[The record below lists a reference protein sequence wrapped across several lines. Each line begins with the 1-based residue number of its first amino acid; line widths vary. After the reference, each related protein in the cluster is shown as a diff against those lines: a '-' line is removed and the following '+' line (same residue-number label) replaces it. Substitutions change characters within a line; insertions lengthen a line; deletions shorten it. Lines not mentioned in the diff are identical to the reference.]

1 MTIEELINKLGLAEV
16 SKVDRQLL
24 DHLLHLYNTGQIKA
38 VSISREEVLLQMAD
52 AYLNNCLPQI
62 DDIIYRDYSKGR
74 LMDLMEEMWIS
85 RPQRRITKLSD
96 LSDGGVIA
104 RIKFYNANKEYTVDS
119 FKLMFEDYKKS
130 IYCCQDFI
138 ELCQIINDYDYIVD
152 YINNSHFRNEL
163 DIFTPEFDKKRTHHI
178 TSHKSDKDTLQV
190 KVISNEGVIKSYDM
204 SATGMS
210 FEDMYEIIDK
220 ERNGYE

>member
-1 MTIEELINKLGLAEV
+1 
-16 SKVDRQLL
+16 
-24 DHLLHLYNTGQIKA
+24 
-38 VSISREEVLLQMAD
+38 
-52 AYLNNCLPQI
+52 
-62 DDIIYRDYSKGR
+62 
-74 LMDLMEEMWIS
+74 MDLMEEMWIS
-85 RPQRRITKLSD
+85 RPQRRMTKLSD

-138 ELCQIINDYDYIVD
+138 ELCQIINDYSYIVD

-190 KVISNEGVIKSYDM
+190 RVISNEGVIKSYDM
-204 SATGMS
+204 SAIGIT
-210 FEDMYEIIDK
+210 FEKMYHIIDK
-220 ERNGYE
+220 ERNGYRSGQL

>member
-1 MTIEELINKLGLAEV
+1 MGNRKLPFGYQMRMGEIVRNEPEA
-16 SKVDRQLL
+16 
-24 DHLLHLYNTGQIKA
+24 KA
-38 VSISREEVLLQMAD
+38 VQDIFLQYTLGAS
-52 AYLNNCLPQI
+52 L
-62 DDIIYRDYSKGR
+62 K
-74 LMDLMEEMWIS
+74 EMWIS
-85 RPQRRITKLSD
+85 RPQRRMTKLSD
-96 LSDGGVIA
+96 LSDGSIA

-119 FKLMFEDYKKS
+119 FKIMFAEYQKS
-130 IYCCQDFI
+130 IYCNQEVIGVCHSI
-138 ELCQIINDYDYIVD
+138 SDYSYIVD

-178 TSHKSDKDTLQV
+178 ISHKSDKDTLQV

>member
-1 MTIEELINKLGLAEV
+1 
-16 SKVDRQLL
+16 
-24 DHLLHLYNTGQIKA
+24 
-38 VSISREEVLLQMAD
+38 
-52 AYLNNCLPQI
+52 
-62 DDIIYRDYSKGR
+62 
-74 LMDLMEEMWIS
+74 MDLMEEMWIS
-85 RPQRRITKLSD
+85 RPQRRMTKLSD
-96 LSDGGVIA
+96 LSDGSIA
-104 RIKFYNANKEYTVDS
+104 RIN
-119 FKLMFEDYKKS
+119 
-130 IYCCQDFI
+130 
-138 ELCQIINDYDYIVD
+138 YIVD

-178 TSHKSDKDTLQV
+178 ISHKSDKDTLQV

>member
-1 MTIEELINKLGLAEV
+1 
-16 SKVDRQLL
+16 
-24 DHLLHLYNTGQIKA
+24 
-38 VSISREEVLLQMAD
+38 
-52 AYLNNCLPQI
+52 
-62 DDIIYRDYSKGR
+62 
-74 LMDLMEEMWIS
+74 MDLMEEMWIS

-119 FKLMFEDYKKS
+119 FKLMFEDYEKS
-130 IYCCQDFI
+130 IYCWQDFI
-138 ELCQIINDYDYIVD
+138 ELCQIINDYSYIVD

-190 KVISNEGVIKSYDM
+190 RVISNEGVIKSYDM
-204 SATGMS
+204 SAIGIT
-210 FEDMYEIIDK
+210 FEKMYHIIDK
-220 ERNGYE
+220 ERNGYWNGQLYLKWINMITAEYKRDAINSVLDEYGLSREEFWKDPKKFLDNLDDKDAKLTLEIFMEVL

>member
-1 MTIEELINKLGLAEV
+1 
-16 SKVDRQLL
+16 
-24 DHLLHLYNTGQIKA
+24 
-38 VSISREEVLLQMAD
+38 
-52 AYLNNCLPQI
+52 
-62 DDIIYRDYSKGR
+62 
-74 LMDLMEEMWIS
+74 MDLMEEMWIS

-138 ELCQIINDYDYIVD
+138 KLCQIINDYDYIVN
-152 YINNSHFRNEL
+152 YINQSHFKNEL

-178 TSHKSDKDTLQV
+178 ISHKSDKDTLQV

>member
-1 MTIEELINKLGLAEV
+1 
-16 SKVDRQLL
+16 
-24 DHLLHLYNTGQIKA
+24 
-38 VSISREEVLLQMAD
+38 
-52 AYLNNCLPQI
+52 
-62 DDIIYRDYSKGR
+62 
-74 LMDLMEEMWIS
+74 MDLMEEMWTS
-85 RPQRRITKLSD
+85 RPQRRMTKLSD
-96 LSDGGVIA
+96 LSDGIIA

-138 ELCQIINDYDYIVD
+138 ELCQIISDYSYIVD

-190 KVISNEGVIKSYDM
+190 RVISNEGVIKSYDM
-204 SATGMS
+204 SAIGIT
-210 FEDMYEIIDK
+210 FEKMYHIIDK
-220 ERNGYE
+220 ERNDYRSGQL

>member
-1 MTIEELINKLGLAEV
+1 
-16 SKVDRQLL
+16 
-24 DHLLHLYNTGQIKA
+24 
-38 VSISREEVLLQMAD
+38 
-52 AYLNNCLPQI
+52 
-62 DDIIYRDYSKGR
+62 
-74 LMDLMEEMWIS
+74 MDLMEEMWIS

-163 DIFTPEFDKKRTHHI
+163 DIFTPEFPMRLRRYHTAVSYPFRQSKHFQKRYNRMLCHFQCPCIPHSHFQCRSAEQIRSSYCHLLLQGTLLPLAASVAQLHHR
-178 TSHKSDKDTLQV
+178 SYQRLCMQESCQDSWRCKLELN
-190 KVISNEGVIKSYDM
+190 KV
-204 SATGMS
+204 
-210 FEDMYEIIDK
+210 F
-220 ERNGYE
+220 R

>member
-1 MTIEELINKLGLAEV
+1 M
-16 SKVDRQLL
+16 
-24 DHLLHLYNTGQIKA
+24 
-38 VSISREEVLLQMAD
+38 
-52 AYLNNCLPQI
+52 
-62 DDIIYRDYSKGR
+62 
-74 LMDLMEEMWIS
+74 
-85 RPQRRITKLSD
+85 
-96 LSDGGVIA
+96 
-104 RIKFYNANKEYTVDS
+104 DS
-119 FKLMFEDYKKS
+119 FKLMFEDYEKS

-138 ELCQIINDYDYIVD
+138 ELCQIINDYSYIVD

-178 TSHKSDKDTLQV
+178 ISHKSDKDTLQV